1 MNYVIAIVL
10 LVLLG
15 LLTLVSYVDRLYA
28 EIGKFLSREFQVN
41 IDAFEH
47 DVEPRLGVSRGRA
60 AVSMAVLTQ
69 MTTAAIAML
78 VGFTVFRDRAWSI
91 YEILQATLS
100 LILIVIIFN
109 RFLPF
114 VFFSRSSGRW
124 LVAWVPVVRLLI
136 YLVLPVTLVL
146 GFLESVASLT
156 KEHSD
161 EQPESQAEAVDAL
174 IEAGQEEGILDE
186 SNRDM
191 IQSVV
196 EFGEKTVREAMKPRP
211 EIVAVPTDTTVEQFI
226 ELLRMKPFSRVPVF
240 EGTIHNIKGIVYAQD
255 VLQVPD
261 TEAHTRTVDTASR
274 IGISALTLYAFSV
287 ENWSRPKAET
297 DFLMQLLREYLRKE
311 MPLIQKNNIRMAIV
325 VDEYG
330 GVAGLV
336 TIEDLV
342 EEIVGE
348 IDDEHQ
354 KAEVVRENDHSYIV
368 PGNMDVDRLD
378 ELLGTRPEGK
388 ESATVAGLVSEMAGR
403 IPQKG
408 EVIEEDGLRF
418 EVLESTDRRVERV
431 RISVQPK
438 QMRLI

>member
-1 MNYVIAIVL
+1 MNFVIAIVL
-10 LVLLG
+10 LMLLG
-15 LLTLVSYVDRLYA
+15 LLTLVSYVDRLYT
-28 EIGKFLSREFQVN
+28 EIGRFLSREFQDN

-47 DVEPRLGVSRGRA
+47 DVEPRLHVSRTRA
-60 AVSMAVLTQ
+60 ALSMAVLTQ
-69 MTTAAIAML
+69 MTMAAIAML
-78 VGFTVFRDRAWSI
+78 VGFAVFRDRAWSV

-100 LILIVIIFN
+100 LILIVIVFN

-114 VFFSRSSGRW
+114 VFFSRTRGRW
-124 LVAWVPVVRLLI
+124 LILWTPLLRILI

-146 GFLESVASLT
+146 GFLQSVAALT

-161 EQPESQAEAVDAL
+161 EQPETQAEAVNAL

-186 SNRDM
+186 SNRDL

-196 EFGEKTVREAMKPRP
+196 EFTEKTVREAMKPRP
-211 EIVAVPTDTTVEQFI
+211 EIVAVPTHTTVEQFI

-261 TEAHTRTVDTASR
+261 TEAHTRTVDT
-274 IGISALTLYAFSV
+274 
-287 ENWSRPKAET
+287 
-297 DFLMQLLREYLRKE
+297 LMRKDVYFVPQSKLGSELLRE
-311 MPLIQKNNIRMAIV
+311 MQKNNIRMAIV

-348 IDDEHQ
+348 IDNEHE
-354 KAEVVRENDHSYIV
+354 KAEVVRESDHSYIV
-368 PGNMDVDRLD
+368 PGNMDVDRLN

-418 EVLESTDRRVERV
+418 EVLQSTERRVERV
-431 RISVQPK
+431 RISVAQPK

>member
-1 MNYVIAIVL
+1 MNSVLAVVL
-10 LVLLG
+10 LMLLG
-15 LLTLVSYVDRLYA
+15 LLTLVSYVDRLYT
-28 EIGKFLSREFQVN
+28 EIGKFLSREFQDN

-47 DVEPRLGVSRGRA
+47 DVESRLHVSRSRA
-60 AVSMAVLTQ
+60 ALSMAVLTQ

-100 LILIVIIFN
+100 LILIVIVCN

-114 VFFSRSSGRW
+114 VFFSRTKGQW
-124 LVAWVPVVRLLI
+124 LVRWTPFLRTLI

-146 GFLESVASLT
+146 GFLQSVAALT
-156 KEHSD
+156 KGHAD

-211 EIVAVPTDTTVEQFI
+211 EIVAVPTNTTVEQFI
-226 ELLRMKPFSRVPVF
+226 ELLRVKPFSRVPVF
-240 EGTIHNIKGIVYAQD
+240 EGTIHNVKGIVYAQD

-261 TEAHTRTVDTASR
+261 TEAHTRTVDT
-274 IGISALTLYAFSV
+274 
-287 ENWSRPKAET
+287 
-297 DFLMQLLREYLRKE
+297 LMRKDVYFVPESKLGSELLRE
-311 MPLIQKNNIRMAIV
+311 MQKNNIRMAIV

-348 IDDEHQ
+348 IDDERD
-354 KAEVVRENDHSYIV
+354 KAEVVRESERSYIV

-378 ELLGTRPEGK
+378 ELLGARPEGK

-418 EVLESTDRRVERV
+418 EVLESTERRVERV
-431 RISVQPK
+431 RISVVQPK